1 MKRWLRSRP
10 AIAVSVSGLQRSEK
24 ERLCH
29 WLGLESGGGWACII
43 GLWRDCVCPIWLGP
57 LGLAHK
63 TDLKGAR
70 ALGVLWAG
78 LGRPSVVHLSSLCRR
93 PVVCPSSRRPSPVL
107 RSGLGPNQTLGPS
120 NQTLGRS

>member
-1 MKRWLRSRP
+1 MRNWTVAL
-10 AIAVSVSGLQRSEK
+10 
-24 ERLCH
+24 LC
-29 WLGLESGGGWACII
+29 L
-43 GLWRDCVCPIWLGP
+43 PIWFGP

-70 ALGVLWAG
+70 APGVLWAG

-120 NQTLGRS
+120 